1 MKKGLLAIGLLV
13 IAACLQSCVVVI
25 DEDQG
30 HSRKS
35 QRYKAPDN
43 TTAEIDAAG
52 KLVLES
58 HRRDA
63 YKRIAERDHL
73 GPDAQIHLVEA
84 VFDILVLESSK
95 EDVLLTLIKNP
106 SFCPAGEQTILN
118 GLDKLT
124 LESDKRN
131 ILNAIS
137 NRKNRGDA
145 RG

>member
-30 HSRKS
+30 HSREPK
-35 QRYKAPDN
+35 RHIAPDN

-63 YKRIAERDHL
+63 YKSIAERDHL

-84 VFDILVLESSK
+84 VFNKLVLERVKHHCLTIRFGVQCLYGAWAGQESQRNNSS
-95 EDVLLTLIKNP
+95 
-106 SFCPAGEQTILN
+106 A
-118 GLDKLT
+118 
-124 LESDKRN
+124 
-131 ILNAIS
+131 
-137 NRKNRGDA
+137 
-145 RG
+145 